1 MVTIVHIAYLS
12 RRAKRLETKA
22 FFVDGANTQFPANPE
37 LFSIPRERGGSG
49 FKGRG
54 IRPRCRRNRFT
65 TVRYQDVRI
74 VHGWAWISRVHNEV
88 ERRSRGKRGRRR
100 RNRCRNQSKEGG
112 VGERRKVKERG
123 EGGGGEEGPTARCSW
138 GAIRIRRGLRHPRLL
153 FSVWVSSGKALH
165 GNAAAE

>member
-88 ERRSRGKRGRRR
+88 ERRSRGKRERRR

-123 EGGGGEEGPTARCSW
+123 ERGGRGRANGEMQLGGDQDTERSAAPAATLLCLGFIREGFAWKC
-138 GAIRIRRGLRHPRLL
+138 RR
-153 FSVWVSSGKALH
+153 
-165 GNAAAE
+165 